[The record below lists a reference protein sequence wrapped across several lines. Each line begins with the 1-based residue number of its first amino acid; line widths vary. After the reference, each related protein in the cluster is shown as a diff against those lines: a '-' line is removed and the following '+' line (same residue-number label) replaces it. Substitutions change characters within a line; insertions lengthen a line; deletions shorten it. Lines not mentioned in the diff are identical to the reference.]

1 MPDRPETETT
11 NDPMTTHK
19 TRAQERAEE
28 IDVSPA
34 ALGAEIER
42 LTAELDETRQA
53 GEGYLA
59 ALQRERAEFLNY
71 KRRTEGEREAALGL
85 ASEFLLAKV
94 LSIADDFDRAL
105 EALPGDLRDAAW
117 VDGIVAIDRKVRGL
131 LESEGVS
138 PIDALGQP
146 FDPREHE
153 AISHLPSDR
162 PESEVV
168 AELRKGYRIRDRILR
183 PALVAV
189 SSGGESRPNDAG
201 TSPNGEPGP
210 NPTIH

>member
-131 LESEGVS
+131 LESE
-138 PIDALGQP
+138 
-146 FDPREHE
+146 
-153 AISHLPSDR
+153 
-162 PESEVV
+162 VV